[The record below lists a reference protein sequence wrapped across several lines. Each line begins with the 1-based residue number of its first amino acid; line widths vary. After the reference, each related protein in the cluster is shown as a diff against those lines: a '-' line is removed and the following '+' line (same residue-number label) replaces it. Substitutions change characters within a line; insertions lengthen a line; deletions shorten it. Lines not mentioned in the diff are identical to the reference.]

1 MDQPQNMIANLQKT
15 WKLRERP
22 LIYQVKGEASEEKS
36 YVTIGKWLPAVDCI
50 KAQPQRTA
58 LV

>member
-1 MDQPQNMIANLQKT
+1 MRA
-15 WKLRERP
+15 RP
-22 LIYQVKGEASEEKS
+22 LIYQVKGGASEEKS
-36 YVTIGKWLPAVDCI
+36 YVTMGKWLPAVDCI